1 MKKTTKDIR
10 EESKKIFLE
19 YVGENSN
26 LRLLYFHTFLCPIA
40 MAEAMVK
47 EHIIEVSPESTYIS
61 DVEYGNEEYKISKK
75 MMNLFPLETL
85 VFVGKDSLIKVKN
98 VTEVI
103 PVACINWNNFPQIFS
118 KNNFKKHIFNIFLRY
133 NRHKGKKSGGYY
145 E

>member
-1 MKKTTKDIR
+1 MN
-10 EESKKIFLE
+10 SKEFLLLE
-19 YVGENSN
+19 LRNLANKFPGVSFRYEHNSA
-26 LRLLYFHTFLCPIA
+26 F
-40 MAEAMVK
+40 K

-103 PVACINWNNFPQIFS
+103 PDACINWNNFPQIFS
-118 KNNFKKHIFNIFLRY
+118 KNNFKTDLKQNIDSEILY
-133 NRHKGKKSGGYY
+133 ALAA
-145 E
+145 